1 MSKNK
6 SRKTPSKQEDIL
18 VCGDISLDVK
28 KRTLVKGTTSYQLTP
43 KECRLLEV
51 LMLHS
56 GQILSRK
63 DLMQQVWE
71 TDYLDDT
78 RTLDVHIHWV
88 RKKIEGDPK
97 RPEYLRTMRGVGYWF
112 GNQNGKE
119 ADHE

>member
-1 MSKNK
+1 MSEKK
-6 SRKTPSKQEDIL
+6 FRKAPSKQEDNL

-28 KRTLVKGTTSYQLTP
+28 RRTLVKGAKTYQLTP

-51 LMLHS
+51 LMLHT

-63 DLMQQVWE
+63 DLMLQVWE

-88 RKKIEGDPK
+88 RKKIEKDPK
-97 RPEYLRTMRGVGYWF
+97 HPEYLRTMRGVGYWF

-119 ADHE
+119 PSNE